1 MGPDVNGGDGRGKE
15 CRSDAGELTARTE
28 AGRRMVELAQEH
40 AADFATRAADHDR
53 DNTFVRENFEA
64 MKASG
69 FLAATAPREFGGLGV
84 SSLHD
89 LVVAVSRL
97 ARGCPSTAIAA
108 NMHLGFVWS
117 TARGWRAAAQPPPQL
132 TMLLRLLGRGRIVVS
147 HAGTEPGGGAISFPR
162 TTAEPVPGGYRING
176 HKIFATNAE
185 IAETVVVFLRVPDGA
200 GWFNAGTAVVRT
212 GTPGMTVERTWD
224 ALGMR
229 GSGSHDI
236 RFTDCVV
243 GRDMVLVGRPL
254 GEMATE
260 WPGLLAVNFPLVAA
274 YVGIAERAMSH
285 VTELAVTRRQQPSGQ
300 LLAHRAPVRSQVAEM
315 AVELAVARAT
325 LGRAAEAIDAFLAR
339 PDAEVEPADAY
350 RAIED
355 FQVAKLVVNRS
366 AAAVVDR
373 AMAVTG
379 GQSYRTGHLLNR
391 LYRDVRAGGFMQ
403 PYSPPEAL
411 EFVGRTAL
419 GLDPFEELRDSLAS
433 ARAAA
438 AAG

>member
-117 TARGWRAAAQPPPQL
+117 TARAGGPRRNRRRSSPCCCGCSAGAASWCRTPAPSPAAGDQLPAYDGRACA
-132 TMLLRLLGRGRIVVS
+132 R
-147 HAGTEPGGGAISFPR
+147 
-162 TTAEPVPGGYRING
+162 
-176 HKIFATNAE
+176 
-185 IAETVVVFLRVPDGA
+185 RVPDQRAQDLRHERRDRRDGGGVPAGA
-200 GWFNAGTAVVRT
+200 RRCGLVQRRHRRGTDRHT
-212 GTPGMTVERTWD
+212 GDDCGTH
-224 ALGMR
+224 LGR
-229 GSGSHDI
+229 ARHAGSGSHDI

-243 GRDMVLVGRPL
+243 GRDMVMVGRPL